1 MNSDLV
7 KQYLPAAKH
16 ALQVNAVL
24 ALYFLMPNFSSF
36 LLASLL
42 AAVVLAPEAVKQGGC
57 CEGECWSPNQ
67 LFQKYLSFN
76 LTRSNRS
83 LT

>member
-1 MNSDLV
+1 MNSEMI
-7 KQYLPAAKH
+7 KQYLPVAKH

-36 LLASLL
+36 VLTSVL
-42 AAVVLAPEAVKQGGC
+42 AVVMLAPEAVKQCGC
-57 CEGECWSPNQ
+57 CEGECCSLNQ
-67 LFQKYLSFN
+67 LFQEYLSFN
-76 LTRSNRS
+76 FTRSKLS